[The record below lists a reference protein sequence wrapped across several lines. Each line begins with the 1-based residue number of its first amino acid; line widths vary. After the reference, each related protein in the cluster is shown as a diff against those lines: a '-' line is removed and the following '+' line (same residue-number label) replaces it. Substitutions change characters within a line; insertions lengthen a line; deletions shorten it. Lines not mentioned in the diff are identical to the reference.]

1 MMKLSRKRV
10 ISIIIIMSA
19 LLFPEAGKTE
29 SKNLADKS
37 TVVFVCEHGS
47 AKSVVAAAY
56 FNHIAQQ
63 QALNF
68 RAISRGTNPDPALSP
83 VVIEGLHKDKVEL
96 TTTRPSR
103 LTSAE
108 ASDALQVVTFCELPH
123 EIKAQNVEHWEVPP
137 ISEDYSKSR
146 DAIVKKI
153 QELIERLRSKAVG
166 K

>member
-1 MMKLSRKRV
+1 MMKLSRKQV

-19 LLFPEAGKTE
+19 LLFPVAGKTQSE
-29 SKNLADKS
+29 NLVDKS

-63 QALNF
+63 QGLNLH
-68 RAISRGTNPDPALSP
+68 AISRGTTPDPALSP

-96 TTTRPSR
+96 TTAKPSR
-103 LTSAE
+103 LTSSDAL
-108 ASDALQVVTFCELPH
+108 DALQVVSFCELPK
-123 EIKAQNVEHWEVPP
+123 EIKSQNVERWEVPP

-153 QELIERLRSKAVG
+153 QELIEGLKNKTVG

>member
-1 MMKLSRKRV
+1 MITVLIILSA
-10 ISIIIIMSA
+10 M
-19 LLFPEAGKTE
+19 LFPEVGNSE
-29 SKNLADKS
+29 SKNLVDKT

-56 FNHIAQQ
+56 FNHVAQQ
-63 QALNF
+63 MALSL
-68 RAISRGTNPDPALSP
+68 RAISRGTNPDPDISP
-83 VVIEGLHKDKVEL
+83 SVIEGLRKDQISLPADK
-96 TTTRPSR
+96 PAK

-108 ASDALQVVTFCELPH
+108 ASSALKVISFCELPH
-123 EIKAQNVEHWEVPP
+123 AINTQNVERWEVPP

-153 QELIERLRSKAVG
+153 NELIQVLKT

>member
-1 MMKLSRKRV
+1 
-10 ISIIIIMSA
+10 

-29 SKNLADKS
+29 SKNLVDKS

-63 QALNF
+63 QGLNF
-68 RAISRGTNPDPALSP
+68 HAISRGTNPDSELSP
-83 VVIEGLHKDKVEL
+83 VVTEGLHKDKVEL
-96 TTTRPSR
+96 TTAKPSR
-103 LTSAE
+103 LTSAD
-108 ASDALQVVTFCELPH
+108 ASDALQVITFCELPH
-123 EIKAQNVEHWEVPP
+123 EINTQNMERWEVPP
-137 ISEDYSKSR
+137 ISEDYVKSR

-153 QELIERLRSKAVG
+153 LELIERLRSKAVE

>member
-1 MMKLSRKRV
+1 MKIL
-10 ISIIIIMSA
+10 SIILSA
-19 LLFPEAGKTE
+19 LIFPGTMLSDSAKAV
-29 SKNLADKS
+29 NKS

-63 QALNF
+63 QALNLH
-68 RAISRGTNPDPALSP
+68 AISRGTTPDLQTSPA
-83 VVIEGLHKDKVEL
+83 VVEGLRKDQIGSPHAK
-96 TTTRPSR
+96 PMK

-108 ASDALQVVTFCELPH
+108 ASSALKVVTFCELSH
-123 EIKAQNVEHWEVPP
+123 EIKTENIEHWEVPP

-146 DAIVKKI
+146 DAIVKKV
-153 QELIERLRSKAVG
+153 QELIQRLRNKGAA